1 MALKVSNKNRTKL
14 KKPIENTEKAI
25 LDEINQV
32 VVDVLLK
39 SKNPFASV
47 PYETA
52 TETEEELKDVIRKES
67 KQKIDSEFSKLQL
80 STILGIFV
88 ILALI
93 LYLFGKEP
101 LYL

>member
-32 VVDVLLK
+32 VVDELLK